1 MNLLEFDSFSLLD
14 AIHFHEELNPELFN
28 GDRLKP
34 QVHDQLLLIA
44 QDFVDH
50 LGIND
55 IEVQDITLSG
65 SNAAYSYTKHS
76 DIDLH
81 ILVDMSKFNNDPV
94 YREFFDAKK
103 TIYNDTHSITIGGID
118 VELYVQD
125 SNEPVISLGEYS
137 ILRDSWIKLPRKRK
151 AHISQVATKNKYRKL
166 YKLAEYA
173 MRSSDSHKIKYVLK
187 TIKKYRQAGLDEGG
201 EFSPEN
207 LAFKILRSKGIIKR
221 LYEKLQTLHDKKLSL
236 PESVNKDF
244 LYEPKAL
251 SKVVKFGGYVFRV
264 QNTLNGFDYIPGM
277 FITAYDPKL
286 PKNEQIV
293 GTAELVLHQDE
304 NDSWLES
311 DDTMVDD
318 SHQGK
323 GIAAM
328 MYAVA
333 KSLGFSVRPS
343 KYQTVAGNKMWKKW
357 GKDAKHLMKEN
368 INEAV
373 DTNTLNP
380 NFKHKMK
387 FGRYIYIATGTEGA
401 NTYTSKGY
409 DWGEDSPGLTIE
421 VFDPYNSTKNPIA
434 YTNFIAHRDKN
445 GEHWLESDMTRVEPD
460 YRGQNIA
467 YQIYAYAKMLGNDI
481 KKSTDNEGELNQTK
495 LGKKMWRGWGK
506 DNLNLYPDGWGKLI
520 KKSDAKNLMKEASGY
535 IPSEKERNDPRFKT
549 ALTVD
554 ITPYTMQQN
563 AKKLGSKIKRDG
575 TPPTLQP

>member
-1 MNLLEFDSFSLLD
+1 MNLLEFDSFSLHD
-14 AIHFHEELNPELFN
+14 AVHFHDELNPELFN
-28 GDRLKP
+28 GDNLKP
-34 QVHDQLLLIA
+34 EVRDQLLLIA

-81 ILVDMSKFNNDPV
+81 ILVDMSKFNDDPV

-125 SNEPVISLGEYS
+125 TNQPVISLGEYS

-151 AHISQVATKNKYRKL
+151 AHISQVATKNKYHKL

-173 MRSSDSHKIKYVLK
+173 MRSSDSNKIKNILK

-207 LAFKILRSKGIIKR
+207 LAFKALRSKGIISR

-236 PESVNKDF
+236 PEN
-244 LYEPKAL
+244 
-251 SKVVKFGGYVFRV
+251 
-264 QNTLNGFDYIPGM
+264 
-277 FITAYDPKL
+277 
-286 PKNEQIV
+286 
-293 GTAELVLHQDE
+293 
-304 NDSWLES
+304 
-311 DDTMVDD
+311 
-318 SHQGK
+318 
-323 GIAAM
+323 
-328 MYAVA
+328 
-333 KSLGFSVRPS
+333 
-343 KYQTVAGNKMWKKW
+343 
-357 GKDAKHLMKEN
+357 N

-434 YTNFIAHRDKN
+434 YTNFIAHRDKS

-506 DNLNLYPDGWGKLI
+506 DNRNLYPDGWGKLI
-520 KKSDAKNLMKEASGY
+520 KKSNTKHPMKEASGY

-554 ITPYTMQQN
+554 ITPYTVQQN

-575 TPPTLQP
+575 TPPTLHP